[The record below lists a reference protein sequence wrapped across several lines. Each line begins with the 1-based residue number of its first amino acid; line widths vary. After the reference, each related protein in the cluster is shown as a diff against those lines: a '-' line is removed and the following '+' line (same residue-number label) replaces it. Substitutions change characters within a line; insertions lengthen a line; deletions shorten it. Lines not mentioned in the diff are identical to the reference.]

1 MTKQTKC
8 SRSGDGW
15 LGELRAT
22 KEIED
27 TAAFNK
33 GPKPQKQKQD
43 KDKKKKKKMP
53 STKCQAGHGRNR
65 SCDAASLQQ
74 KCQEQCDSQDRG
86 QPWADRREV

>member
-15 LGELRAT
+15 LGEQRAT

-33 GPKPQKQKQD
+33 GPKPQKQKQN
-43 KDKKKKKKMP
+43 KDKKNALHKMP
-53 STKCQAGHGRNR
+53 SRHGRNG
-65 SCDAASLQQ
+65 SCDAASLQP

>member
-43 KDKKKKKKMP
+43 KDKKKKKCPPQNAK
-53 STKCQAGHGRNR
+53 QATAEIGLVMLLHCNR
-65 SCDAASLQQ
+65 SVRSSATPKTEGSH
-74 KCQEQCDSQDRG
+74 G
-86 QPWADRREV
+86 QTGGRYD

>member
-43 KDKKKKKKMP
+43 KDKKKKKKNALHKMP
-53 STKCQAGHGRNR
+53 SRPR
-65 SCDAASLQQ
+65 Q
-74 KCQEQCDSQDRG
+74 K
-86 QPWADRREV
+86 